1 MKTITSTQTRSKNG
15 NRHKT
20 ALLVTEDDLL
30 VDLAYH
36 NVPPSLLIKFS
47 ERIVQPYYSG
57 NLTAAIQDL
66 LQKALAEQQ
75 PIHVHITPA
84 PYCNLTARMEN

>member
-1 MKTITSTQTRSKNG
+1 MKTITTTRTRTKNSHT
-15 NRHKT
+15 RKT

-47 ERIVQPYYSG
+47 ERIVQPIYNG

-66 LQKALAEQQ
+66 LQKALTEQEPVQ
-75 PIHVHITPA
+75 VHIT
-84 PYCNLTARMEN
+84 NMENCIQA

>member
-1 MKTITSTQTRSKNG
+1 MKTITTTRTRTKNSYT
-15 NRHKT
+15 RKT

-47 ERIVQPYYSG
+47 EKIVQPIYNG

-66 LQKALAEQQ
+66 LQKALSEQE
-75 PIHVHITPA
+75 PIQVHVTS
-84 PYCNLTARMEN
+84 MESCIQA